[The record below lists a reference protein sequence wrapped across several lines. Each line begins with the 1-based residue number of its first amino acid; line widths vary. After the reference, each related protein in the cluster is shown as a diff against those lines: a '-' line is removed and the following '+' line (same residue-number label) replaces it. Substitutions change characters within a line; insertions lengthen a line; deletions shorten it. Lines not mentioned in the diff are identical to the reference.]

1 MATKPRM
8 QEICEMVT
16 EAADLLLKKKV
27 EGISS
32 VAKVEGGWRVDVE
45 TLERKAIPDTQDLIA
60 KYQFDLDEGGDVTGY
75 HRVEIRRRG
84 DLEVIEEEV

>member
-1 MATKPRM
+1 MATKPKM